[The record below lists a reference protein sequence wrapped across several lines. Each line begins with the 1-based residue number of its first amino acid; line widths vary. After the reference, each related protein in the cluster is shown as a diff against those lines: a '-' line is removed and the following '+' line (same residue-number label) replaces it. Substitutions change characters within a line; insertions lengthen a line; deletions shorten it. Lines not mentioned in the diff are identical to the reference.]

1 MLRAIYRAIIIGR
14 AKSAAEHITKHLSAE
29 QLQDIGHTKRTLI
42 EQSVANVTKELDQA
56 ETERNN
62 RKIRYPKKPGLWVAY
77 KYFHFEKPV

>member
-1 MLRAIYRAIIIGR
+1 MLNALYRAIIIGR
-14 AKSAAEHITKHLSAE
+14 AKSTAEHIARHLSAE
-29 QLQDIGHTKRTLI
+29 QLKDIGHTKRTLI
-42 EQSVANVTKELDQA
+42 EQSLANVTRELDQA